1 MINRVQNLKH
11 IIRKQVEIEITE
23 NIINWGKQ
31 QNFKIFF
38 NYLFS
43 TNFKKYMVW
52 EIKKKIKVIIII
64 IIYLYGEEI
73 NREEHVY

>member
-1 MINRVQNLKH
+1 
-11 IIRKQVEIEITE
+11 
-23 NIINWGKQ
+23 
-31 QNFKIFF
+31 
-38 NYLFS
+38 
-43 TNFKKYMVW
+43 MVW